1 MAMPQVLEVVR
12 HPYPDDATGSTP
24 SERNTTVSE
33 PIDELTTLEKRLVL
47 EHTSALMAMAKQ
59 PPGLPFALAELS
71 RIADIYTVLQAVR
84 SELSMR
90 QPHEGWSR
98 P

>member
-1 MAMPQVLEVVR
+1 MPAPTERRPAR
-12 HPYPDDATGSTP
+12 HPARGIQPR
-24 SERNTTVSE
+24 SEQ
-33 PIDELTTLEKRLVL
+33 IDELAALERRLTL
-47 EHTSALMAMAKQ
+47 EHTSALVAMTKQ
-59 PPGLPFALAELS
+59 PPGLQLALAELS